1 MPPEIYIPLVDSLFK
16 DGRTLLAGT
25 IFVTGSIFI
34 TYWKT
39 GEPLLLGCAL
49 AILLVAGARGLL
61 VRAYGR
67 VRSKVMS
74 AKAARRWEYRYV
86 AGAAASLAL
95 LGMWCFLTL
104 ALTSDPFAVLVSF
117 SMTIAYAT
125 GIFGRNFGSARFVVV
140 QIFCAWAPMTAAL
153 LLYGN
158 HYHWIFA
165 GMLVPSFFGMKFVA
179 ERLRRTLLDAVIA
192 SRDMTLL
199 ATRFDTALNKHAAR
213 PVHVRRRAPYRRVEP
228 EAQSA
233 ARTGAGFR
241 AERLQH
247 APAGGKRRRRRP
259 AIRRQRD

>member
-39 GEPLLLGCAL
+39 DELLLLGCAL
-49 AILLVAGARGLL
+49 AILLVAGARGML

-165 GMLVPSFFGMKFVA
+165 GLLVPSFVGMKFIA

-199 ATRFDTALNKHAAR
+199 ATRFDTALNNMPH
-213 PVHVRRRAPYRRVEP
+213 
-228 EAQSA
+228 
-233 ARTGAGFR
+233 GLCMFD
-241 AERLQH
+241 AERHIVVSNQKLNQQLGL
-247 APAGGKRRRRRP
+247 AP
-259 AIRRQRD
+259 DSS

>member
-1 MPPEIYIPLVDSLFK
+1 M
-16 DGRTLLAGT
+16 
-25 IFVTGSIFI
+25 
-34 TYWKT
+34 
-39 GEPLLLGCAL
+39 
-49 AILLVAGARGLL
+49 L

-158 HYHWIFA
+158 HYTGFSPA
-165 GMLVPSFFGMKFVA
+165 CSSPRS
-179 ERLRRTLLDAVIA
+179 
-192 SRDMTLL
+192 
-199 ATRFDTALNKHAAR
+199 
-213 PVHVRRRAPYRRVEP
+213 
-228 EAQSA
+228 SA
-233 ARTGAGFR
+233 
-241 AERLQH
+241 
-247 APAGGKRRRRRP
+247 
-259 AIRRQRD
+259 